1 MHALSHYVIILHIF
15 MPSIDSFLKS
25 PSTDK
30 KPATPSFLGGSPG
43 GLGILVKLYYLPPLV
58 RDQTAMSMISSP
70 SLPTTSSFPT
80 ASPGVIPF
88 PSTIACRP
96 VLIPYSTELSA
107 YISATS
113 SVNPSFHIS
122 PFGTILGVTFN
133 TPLSTSVGRA
143 SLLMVRIMILSLY
156 MKVIYHLHH
165 LRSLIG

>member
-1 MHALSHYVIILHIF
+1 MTGEVSL
-15 MPSIDSFLKS
+15 DSFL
-25 PSTDK
+25 K

-70 SLPTTSSFPT
+70 SPPTSSFPT

-88 PSTIACRP
+88 PSTIARRP

-113 SVNPSFHIS
+113 SANPSFHIS
-122 PFGTILGVTFN
+122 PFGTILGATFN
-133 TPLSTSVGRA
+133 PPLSTSVGRA